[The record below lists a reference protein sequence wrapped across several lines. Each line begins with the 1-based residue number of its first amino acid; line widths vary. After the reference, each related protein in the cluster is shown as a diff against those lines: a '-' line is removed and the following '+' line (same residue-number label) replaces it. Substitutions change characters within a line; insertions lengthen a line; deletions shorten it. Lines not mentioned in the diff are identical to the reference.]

1 MRLHADQSLL
11 LLIDFQS
18 RLLPVIPGAEQ
29 GICEAGWLAGVA
41 CELGMPV
48 WLTEQNPAQLGHTE
62 ASLTQA
68 LGEYEVWEKQ
78 HFSITEEP
86 AFMRALEKT
95 GRRQIVLCG
104 TEAHICV
111 LQSALGFL
119 EAGFEVY
126 WLVEATL
133 SRRPAEAELA
143 RARAGQHGAVSI
155 SADMAAY
162 EWLHRCDTALFK
174 RIHRQF
180 LKPRAGR
187 ALSFTGDPFRGA

>member
-1 MRLHADQSLL
+1 MRLHAHQSLL

-29 GICEAGWLAGVA
+29 GIREAGWLSGVA
-41 CELGMPV
+41 CELDVPV
-48 WLTEQNPAQLGHTE
+48 WLTEQNPAQLGHTD

-68 LGEYEVWEKQ
+68 LGEHAVWEKQ

-86 AFMRALEKT
+86 AFMRALEKAE
-95 GRRQIVLCG
+95 RKQIVLCG

-111 LQSALGFL
+111 LQSALGLL

-143 RARAGQHGAVSI
+143 RVRAAQHGAVSI

-174 RIHRQF
+174 RLHREF

-187 ALSFTGDPFRGA
+187 ALTFSSDPARGA